1 MIPTLYIVATPIG
14 NLDDITFRAIETLK
28 NADVILAEDTR
39 HSKRLLNHYD
49 IKTELRAFHE
59 HNETQKS
66 QLVIN
71 ELLEGKNM
79 ALISDAGTPLISDPG
94 YVLVRE
100 AKKAGVIVSPIP
112 GASAMISAMSVAGI
126 ASDQFGFFGFLPN
139 KQIARIK
146 AIQAIAHIDQT
157 AIFYESPKRI
167 LACARD
173 LQSVLGSERIVCFA
187 KELTKSFETIKTDT
201 LPNLINYLEADQAHQ
216 KGEFV
221 VLISS
226 IDKDNKV
233 IGEEQ
238 LDKIL
243 PILLMEMGASKA
255 AKLAAK
261 ITGIDKK
268 HCYQRA
274 ILTSSSSSSAVLDS
288 KKDPIS

>member
-1 MIPTLYIVATPIG
+1 MIGTLYIVATPIG
-14 NLDDITFRAIETLK
+14 NLDDITFRAIQTLK

-39 HSKRLLNHYD
+39 HSKHLLNHYD
-49 IKTELRAFHE
+49 IKTDLRAFHE

-66 QLVIN
+66 QLVIS

-100 AKKAGVIVSPIP
+100 AKKAGVMVSPIP

-139 KQIARIK
+139 KQTARVK
-146 AIQAIAHIDQT
+146 AIQAIAHHEQT
-157 AIFYESPKRI
+157 VIFYESPKRI
-167 LACARD
+167 LACVQD
-173 LQSVLGSERIVCFA
+173 LYSVLGGDRTVCLA

-226 IDKDNKV
+226 TDKDDK
-233 IGEEQ
+233 IEGEAQ

-243 PILLMEMGASKA
+243 PILLAEMGASKA

-274 ILTSSSSSSAVLDS
+274 LNIQG
-288 KKDPIS
+288 